1 MVICLERDADLHTA
15 QLMPLS
21 LTVSCFSIIQ
31 IGFTSSV
38 LAHPGSPRKKA
49 IKRVCVCVLLLTL
62 PGPTICGKRLCNGR
76 VSVRPFVCLS
86 RRSIA
91 SKQRRR
97 AAGLLQHERGRHISV
112 EIAAGA
118 RVRTAASV
126 ML

>member
-1 MVICLERDADLHTA
+1 MVICLERDADLHRA

-31 IGFTSSV
+31 IGFTSLV
-38 LAHPGSPRKKA
+38 LAHPGSPRKKTLNG
-49 IKRVCVCVLLLTL
+49 CVCVLLLTL
-62 PGPTICGKRLCNGR
+62 PGPTICGKRLCSGR